1 MGSSK
6 EIGET
11 LTDSDDVRKLTFT
24 GSTKVGQTL
33 FKQSADTL
41 KKSHSNLVVMRHLSY
56 LMMRILMPL

>member
-33 FKQSADTL
+33 FKQSAETL
-41 KKSHSNLVVMRHLSY
+41 KKSRSNLVDMRHLSY
-56 LMMRILMPL
+56 LMMQTWMLL